1 MHEEGNEEDDDQ
13 RLLEDA
19 STKIQAV
26 MRGNLER
33 KQIQKMKEEKHHNC
47 VILAAEDGPMTLQE
61 VGDIFNVTRMRICQI
76 EKLAKRF
83 LRSSA
88 PSILSD

>member
-1 MHEEGNEEDDDQ
+1 MSLINIDDLHKEQDG
-13 RLLEDA
+13 
-19 STKIQAV
+19 K
-26 MRGNLER
+26 
-33 KQIQKMKEEKHHNC
+33 QKMKEEKHHNC

-83 LRSSA
+83 LKSSA